1 MRRRLACR
9 GLPWYQ
15 AGYPKDIVPALIAL
29 NGIYEGQ
36 QVHLEVGLD
45 VTVGRN
51 EENLLVLP
59 NDTLVSGRHCV
70 IQHDKGGWVVEDLDS
85 TNGTMLNGNELT
97 RTQLTDGDVVTIGG
111 TRFQFQLRSGKTE
124 PLPSVP
130 PSASDLRATQVV
142 DYDEIMD
149 ALPAANAA
157 PRKDYDELLNDLPG
171 SNSVPAS
178 TLPLK
183 APSASPASPQPG
195 KHAPAAKSAI
205 PLPPAPNAAAAS
217 STPVQN
223 KAPARGPTDTY
234 YDQMFDEAGRG
245 GDEDRT
251 EKKAGRNNESTWL
264 DSPNQTNM
272 LLAMGSIGLLFLVM
286 ILFFNRLV

>member
-1 MRRRLACR
+1 M
-9 GLPWYQ
+9 
-15 AGYPKDIVPALIAL
+15 PALIAL

-51 EENLLVLP
+51 EKNLLVLP
-59 NDTLVSGRHCV
+59 NDILVSGSHCV
-70 IQHDKGGWVVEDLDS
+70 IQHEKDGWVVEDLDS

-130 PSASDLRATQVV
+130 ESAADLRTTQVV

-157 PRKDYDELLNDLPG
+157 PRKDYDELLNELPG

-178 TLPLK
+178 TLPPE
-183 APSASPASPQPG
+183 APSASPPSPQPDQNTT
-195 KHAPAAKSAI
+195 AAESAH
-205 PLPPAPNAAAAS
+205 LPPAPNATAAS
-217 STPVQN
+217 STPAQN
-223 KAPARGPTDTY
+223 KAPERGPTDTY

-245 GDEDRT
+245 GDDDRT